1 MDNQFQVKL
10 IVKRVKISAPVQ
22 WLQQAWHIFKQTPV
36 IWLLMFSTLIITA
49 LLGTTHTLLNIAAL
63 FISPFFTA
71 GIYKS
76 IVAIQHQETIK
87 YTDMF
92 IPLQQPSCR
101 MVFIRLAAMNM
112 LAAVPLSL
120 LAQSIYT
127 QQEAGINDPWLILL
141 FVASSIIV
149 WMVFAYA
156 VAIAYFLHE
165 QRLLVI
171 MQTSFVACW
180 RNITALVV
188 FALLS
193 FGLIFLTVPTLFI
206 GLIVVI
212 PVLNIAFFLSF
223 NDFFALQIN
232 TKNDDAVLVV

>member
-10 IVKRVKISAPVQ
+10 IVKRVKISAAVQ
-22 WLQQAWHIFKQTPV
+22 WLQQAWHIFKQAPL
-36 IWLLMFSTLIITA
+36 IWLLMFVTLIATA

-76 IVAIQHQETIK
+76 IVAIQHKETIK

-101 MVFIRLAAMNM
+101 MVFIRLAAINM
-112 LAAVPLSL
+112 LAAIPLSL
-120 LAQSIYT
+120 MIQTIDSQLKNGVY
-127 QQEAGINDPWLILL
+127 EPWLILL

-171 MQTSFVACW
+171 MHTSFIACW
-180 RNITALVV
+180 RNITPLVV
-188 FALLS
+188 FAILSFLLILLS
-193 FGLIFLTVPTLFI
+193 APTLFI

-232 TKNDDAVLVV
+232 TKNDDGVLVV

>member
-206 GLIVVI
+206 GLIVII

-232 TKNDDAVLVV
+232 TKNDDGVLVV